1 MLRPLLHQPDIPREG
16 HPRTA
21 VRYFKDIRYY
31 LFYMLQYVKWKH
43 WYMYLKYNIE
53 NRSLPVYKNFIMSF
67 QNQTDFFSKYPR
79 YNIVQCLIMKF
90 FFTAESG
97 LKHLRQSSAW
107 RGTPP
112 ARVSPWFPSCC
123 YPCRESRGSLYWWT
137 PSATGWNRTPP
148 NTSLPVKP
156 WTLSTRSD
164 TYSPVIH
171 SCRFRTITKNSVML
185 MSLNVWHLY
194 MIFSYNIPICAGCQ
208 EMQWWSQKNAA
219 NRTDVPSS
227 PQPGIQSQGRETQWK
242 EKNNYSLQ

>member
-90 FFTAESG
+90 FFYCRKRPEASEAIKRLERNPACQG
-97 LKHLRQSSAW
+97 LPMISFLLLPMQRITRLPLLVDAICHRLEPDTPKHKSACK
-107 RGTPP
+107 
-112 ARVSPWFPSCC
+112 A
-123 YPCRESRGSLYWWT
+123 LD
-137 PSATGWNRTPP
+137 A
-148 NTSLPVKP
+148 
-156 WTLSTRSD
+156 
-164 TYSPVIH
+164 
-171 SCRFRTITKNSVML
+171 
-185 MSLNVWHLY
+185 LNKVWHLLTCNSF
-194 MIFSYNIPICAGCQ
+194 M
-208 EMQWWSQKNAA
+208 
-219 NRTDVPSS
+219 
-227 PQPGIQSQGRETQWK
+227 
-242 EKNNYSLQ
+242 